1 MMMIIIMMMM
11 IPSDN
16 ASTKLVVPDFA
27 TVPRLLIRS
36 ARVIPTPLSLIVN
49 VLCSSLIDISNSN
62 SISISIRII
71 ILVY

>member
-1 MMMIIIMMMM
+1 MMMIMIVMMMM

-49 VLCSSLIDISNSN
+49 VLCSSLIDISI

-71 ILVY
+71 ILLY